1 MYDSSYYSDRCKY
14 IGKDSSG
21 NYYFTAYESKY
32 WLLKYSSTGNSV
44 WSVDTGIYDSN
55 GAIDSYNYIYIGG
68 YGSNLCTSTS
78 NTDWYIKKYSSD
90 GIEQ

>member
-1 MYDSSYYSDRCKY
+1 MACTANRLDRFVGYEAVLWHKY
-14 IGKDSSG
+14 FLYRIKFHK
-21 NYYFTAYESKY
+21 YFFLYE
-32 WLLKYSSTGNSV
+32 NSV
-44 WSVDTGIYDSN
+44 WSVNTGIYDFN
-55 GAIDSYNYIYIGG
+55 GAIDSCNCIYIGG